1 MQLGITIP
9 LQKHL
14 KVKQPPYGEP
24 IDLFFCWELHVIRF
38 MGKRALAMVNANNR
52 FFVTLAGMK
61 AADWKVLPE
70 RAEEAIE
77 AGLRSKGY
85 KEEQINAYFNLA
97 GALKITKTHGRKPVA
112 GLNKAIERLYY
123 TDEPWNLGEMY
134 QEDICHWVNRDICSP
149 AGFETYDH
157 PCALLEEDMKRVGI
171 VKRGKGQ

>member
-24 IDLFFCWELHVIRF
+24 IDLFFCWELHAIRF
-38 MGKRALAMVNANNR
+38 MGKKEMAMVNANNR
-52 FFVTLAGMK
+52 FCVVLVGMK

-77 AGLRSKGY
+77 AGLRSEGY
-85 KEEQINAYFNLA
+85 TEEQINDYFNLA
-97 GALKITKTHGRKPVA
+97 GAPKITKTHGRKPVA
-112 GLNKAIERLYY
+112 GLNKAIERMEY
-123 TDEPWNLGEMY
+123 TDEPWNMDKMY
-134 QEDICHWVNRDICSP
+134 QEHICRWVNRDICSP

-157 PCALLEEDMKRVGI
+157 PCALLEQDMKRVGI
-171 VKRGKGQ
+171 VRKGTGH